1 MHGSTLGFLKHVYC
15 KYLYVYKK
23 TNQYFFGFSQIK
35 LLSSICI
42 AEKQLQSV

>member
-1 MHGSTLGFLKHVYC
+1 MAAHFSNMYD
-15 KYLYVYKK
+15 KK